1 MNIDISFL
9 HEPLYHFGLTRAGNF
24 HKIQTMKA
32 FITGS
37 TGFIGSHLIDYYL
50 SNKEDVEIF
59 ALVRNPN
66 NLRWLAGR
74 DLHIIRGDLF
84 SIPSLPSDID
94 YIFHL
99 AGLTLASD
107 LADYYTV
114 NQLGTASL
122 FQTLHAQKIY
132 PKRLVLLSSLS
143 AAGPSIDCSP
153 IKETSPPHPITPYG
167 ESKLMGEQEALKF
180 KDIYP
185 VVILR
190 ATAVFGPRDRDF
202 LHYFRFIRKGIL
214 PSLCCQERLLSLCYV
229 KDLVKA
235 IDLSIRKDL
244 ASGEVFNIAYP
255 QPHGWD
261 EVGRVAGKA
270 MGKSLIELKVPC
282 FFLSLIS
289 VFSRAA
295 GKFTRKP
302 ILLNPYKIKE
312 MKEKC
317 WVANIKKAQEKL
329 AFCPQYPL
337 QEAIQ
342 ETIDWYI
349 QHKWL

>member
-1 MNIDISFL
+1 
-9 HEPLYHFGLTRAGNF
+9 
-24 HKIQTMKA
+24 MKV
-32 FITGS
+32 FITGG

-59 ALVRNPN
+59 ALVRDPN
-66 NLRWLAGR
+66 NLKWLAGR
-74 DLHIIRGDLF
+74 DLHIIRGDLL
-84 SIPSLPSDID
+84 SIPSFPSDID
-94 YIFHL
+94 YVFHL

-122 FQTLHAQKIY
+122 FQSLYTQKVY
-132 PKRLVLLSSLS
+132 PKRIVLLSSLS
-143 AAGPSIDCSP
+143 AAGPSIECSP
-153 IKETSPPHPITPYG
+153 IKENSPPHPITPYG
-167 ESKLMGEQEALKF
+167 KSKLKGEQEALKF

-185 VVILR
+185 VTILR

-202 LHYFRFIRKGIL
+202 LPYFRLIRKGIL
-214 PSLCCQERLLSLCYV
+214 PSLCGQERLLSLCYV

-235 IDLSIRKDL
+235 IDLSTKKDL

-255 QPHGWD
+255 QPQSWN
-261 EVGRVAGKA
+261 EVGQVSGKA
-270 MGKSLIELKVPC
+270 IGKTLINLKVPC
-282 FFLSLIS
+282 FLLFPIS
-289 VFSRAA
+289 IFSRAA
-295 GKFTRKP
+295 GMFTRKP
-302 ILLNPYKIKE
+302 LLLNPYKIKE

-317 WVANIKKAQEKL
+317 WIADIKKAQEKL
-329 AFCPQYPL
+329 AFSAQYPL